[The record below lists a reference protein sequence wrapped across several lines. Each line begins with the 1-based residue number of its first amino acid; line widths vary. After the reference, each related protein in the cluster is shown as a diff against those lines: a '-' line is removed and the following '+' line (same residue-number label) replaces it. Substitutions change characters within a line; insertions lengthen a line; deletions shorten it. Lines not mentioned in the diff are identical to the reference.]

1 MSKSERAALAVVA
14 RKRAKLSIAH
24 ITERTAAMQAEI
36 EDQLAAQYAHD
47 DALWADVT
55 KDAMSAIADLDRR
68 FAAKFEA
75 LGVPDHLRASAH
87 FVWANRGE
95 NASAT
100 SRTELR
106 RKSFAE
112 VAALA
117 ATARRIIEARL
128 LDVETEL
135 IRGGLESGD
144 AHAFL
149 AAMPSA
155 EELMP
160 SLSIDGVDRGERRW
174 EPPIGLVAELL
185 TPTTATGREAKRDAI
200 AGVLAAMPEA
210 SNREVGR
217 IAGVDHHTVAAARLE
232 LVGNSPTSPA
242 TSPPTSPPNSPEVDE
257 VDG

>member
-1 MSKSERAALAVVA
+1 VSAMSKSERAALAVVA

-47 DALWADVT
+47 DALW
-55 KDAMSAIADLDRR
+55 ADLDRR